1 LLGTVYCRMILA
13 GGRGW
18 RLSSS
23 RRRSQRKFPC
33 RPLRDSHFFQIRST

>member
-1 LLGTVYCRMILA
+1 MYWRAIRA

-33 RPLRDSHFFQIRST
+33 RPLRDSHFFHVRST

>member
-1 LLGTVYCRMILA
+1 VYCRMILV

-18 RLSSS
+18 RRSSS

>member
-1 LLGTVYCRMILA
+1 MIRA